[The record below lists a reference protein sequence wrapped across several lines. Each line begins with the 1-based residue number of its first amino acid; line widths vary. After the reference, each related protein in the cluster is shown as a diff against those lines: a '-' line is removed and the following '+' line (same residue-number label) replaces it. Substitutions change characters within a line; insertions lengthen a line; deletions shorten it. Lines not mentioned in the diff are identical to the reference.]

1 MKIGLFGGT
10 FNPIHS
16 GHIATAGF
24 VLNEFKLDL
33 IYFIPAYQTAYKQF
47 GSNASYRKKMIRLA
61 LKNNKNFKLNLI
73 ELKNKGISYTCDTVK
88 NLYNKKDRFYLILGD
103 EWLTEFNKWNNFQD
117 IFKYAKLIIVNRT
130 SKKSHLVR
138 PLEKYKTE
146 ILFSKNPVIDI
157 SSSLI
162 REFIQKEKD
171 IKDMVPEKVYEY
183 IKKHELYTKE

>member
-10 FNPIHS
+10 FNPLHS
-16 GHIATAGF
+16 GHIATARF

-47 GSNASYRKKMIRLA
+47 GSNSSYRKKMIKLA
-61 LKNNKNFKLNLI
+61 LKHNKNFKLNLI

-88 NLYNKKDRFYLILGD
+88 KLYNEKDRFYLILGD

-117 IFKYAKLIIVNRT
+117 IFKYAELIVVNRA
-130 SKKSHLVR
+130 KKNPHLMKG
-138 PLEKYKTE
+138 LEKYKAE
-146 ILFSKNPVIDI
+146 ILYSKNPVIDI

-171 IKDMVPEKVYEY
+171 IKDLVPEKVHEY
-183 IKKHELYTKE
+183 IKKYGLYA